1 MTSCHKK
8 TDDVVVT
15 EYGWD
20 KSIKSKGTFHSDIQ
34 ITDSL
39 IKYRITGDTSS
50 IILWFPFDK
59 PTTTDSI
66 VYAWDMTMKLTAKKN
81 FKFDGIESEVL
92 RYQYKDGMDG
102 DMTLF
107 LDKVYGPILVRSD
120 SWGGHIIFDKPRNP
134 KRQLIDLIIYD
145 SLDFGGI

>member
-1 MTSCHKK
+1 M
-8 TDDVVVT
+8 T

-20 KSIKSKGTFHSDIQ
+20 KSFRSKGTFKSEIQ
-34 ITDSL
+34 TTDSL
-39 IKYRITGDTSS
+39 TKYRITGDTSS
-50 IILWFPFDK
+50 TILWFPFDK

-66 VYAWDMTMKLTAKKN
+66 VYSWGFTMKLTAKKIY
-81 FKFDGIESEVL
+81 KFDGIESEVL

-107 LDKVYGPILVRSD
+107 LDEAYGPILVRSD
-120 SWGGHIIFDKPRNP
+120 SWGGHIIFDKPRDP
-134 KRQLIDLIIYD
+134 KRQLIDIIIGD